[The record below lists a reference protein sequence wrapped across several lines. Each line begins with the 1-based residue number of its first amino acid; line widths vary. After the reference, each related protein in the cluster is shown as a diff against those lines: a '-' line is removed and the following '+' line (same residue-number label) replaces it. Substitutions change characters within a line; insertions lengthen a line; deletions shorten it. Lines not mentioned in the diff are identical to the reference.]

1 MIRLLIAALCAAC
14 MSSDLTA
21 QDETYAESV
30 AIAGVSND
38 GLTEVSI
45 RLARFP
51 HRGEG
56 NIWVHLALNNKVY
69 SVVDEAVSLEETAVT
84 DIQANEVVF
93 TGLGDNYAH
102 FRSANR
108 NGEQMTAEVEASTMM
123 FADAHPDIGAG
134 PIAIRFALTFI
145 ADDAGVR
152 LNQRRWELTGEVRG
166 EVHIGNEIVEISL
179 PGKWHEQTGPRA
191 QFAPAFTYFNIQNQ
205 DTALL
210 AIHYPELGRTA
221 GYLREGEQ
229 ITGIKNLS
237 ISPPEHSERQFEL
250 LLEDQRQ
257 ISGVA
262 NVTRRW
268 SVPIEGQRRPGSTVV
283 VDSSLGKLVGA
294 LNDWR
299 PAND

>member
-1 MIRLLIAALCAAC
+1 MRLDGREPNEVRPCGSAECVFRLA
-14 MSSDLTA
+14 DLTGIVDRRA
-21 QDETYAESV
+21 AVQ
-30 AIAGVSND
+30 
-38 GLTEVSI
+38 
-45 RLARFP
+45 
-51 HRGEG
+51 
-56 NIWVHLALNNKVY
+56 LAL
-69 SVVDEAVSLEETAVT
+69 DLPEMP
-84 DIQANEVVF
+84 
-93 TGLGDNYAH
+93 
-102 FRSANR
+102 R
-108 NGEQMTAEVEASTMM
+108 NH
-123 FADAHPDIGAG
+123 D
-134 PIAIRFALTFI
+134 
-145 ADDAGVR
+145 
-152 LNQRRWELTGEVRG
+152 